1 MAEFLIVGKSD
12 CPFLSK
18 SLLLADRLRQSLN
31 KFVVHTETITPAEWD
46 AWVVSKKKKSEIR
59 NGNQSPMIWRQ
70 LIDRGG
76 AGMLL
81 GGYNDFCEYAKMYY
95 NIEFD
100 LPHDRL
106 MERATELDWRVCGD
120 KKSFTLSQ
128 GP

>member
-18 SLLLADRLRQSLN
+18 SLLLADRLRQSLS
-31 KFVVHTETITPAEWD
+31 KFIVHTETITPAEWE
-46 AWVVSKKKKSEIR
+46 AWLVSRKKKSQIR
-59 NGNQSPMIWRQ
+59 EGNQSPMIWRQ

-81 GGYNDFCEYAKMYY
+81 GGYNEFCEYAKMYY

-100 LPHDRL
+100 LSHDKL
-106 MERATELDWRVCGD
+106 MGKATDINVRQ
-120 KKSFTLSQ
+120 KK
-128 GP
+128 